1 MILDLSALT
10 LRPTREEDW
19 EILKT
24 IRVAALLDSPTA
36 FGLSYATA
44 AAYSE
49 QQWRERA
56 SHETQP
62 EFLLAIDREQAVGL
76 IGGFVGPTEEYKLI
90 AMWVHPKC
98 RGKGIAGRLVDA
110 IKTRVDK
117 FTGRKL
123 TSTKR
128 KQQRHC
134 ETTALLRVDLSDAA
148 VCRGQAGARVSET
161 GRFRDMLSH
170 PAHLY
175 LALNV

>member
-76 IGGFVGPTEEYKLI
+76 IGGSVGPTEEYKLI

-110 IKTRVDK
+110 IKTRAIERGHRRVVLSVSRDNDRAVSLYHRQG
-117 FTGRKL
+117 FVFL
-123 TSTKR
+123 P
-128 KQQRHC
+128 
-134 ETTALLRVDLSDAA
+134 EWEALA
-148 VCRGQAGARVSET
+148 
-161 GRFRDMLSH
+161 SH
-170 PAHLY
+170 PGIKVQKMEWHEG
-175 LALNV
+175 V